1 MCSIKLTMYN
11 CKQCN
16 FNSTFKHNYESH
28 LKTKKHKNQM
38 KGHLKDSSENME
50 NMENMENVE
59 NVENQPICEN
69 ITLTIQEEQDFENKT
84 FAYYYKYL
92 TLYNE
97 LDAFRKN
104 NRKAINEGTS
114 IWIQQMRELN
124 IQYKECYKEYDLK
137 RSVWKP
143 IKSMCINQIKSYI
156 REKKYLKW
164 KRRSE
169 LRDNYIIIKVNRLV
183 PYLLSDIRNYRSP
196 IQ

>member
-1 MCSIKLTMYN
+1 MHFEKTIA
-11 CKQCN
+11 KQ
-16 FNSTFKHNYESH
+16 ST
-28 LKTKKHKNQM
+28 
-38 KGHLKDSSENME
+38 
-50 NMENMENVE
+50 
-59 NVENQPICEN
+59 
-69 ITLTIQEEQDFENKT
+69 
-84 FAYYYKYL
+84 
-92 TLYNE
+92 NE
-97 LDAFRKN
+97 HQ
-104 NRKAINEGTS
+104 